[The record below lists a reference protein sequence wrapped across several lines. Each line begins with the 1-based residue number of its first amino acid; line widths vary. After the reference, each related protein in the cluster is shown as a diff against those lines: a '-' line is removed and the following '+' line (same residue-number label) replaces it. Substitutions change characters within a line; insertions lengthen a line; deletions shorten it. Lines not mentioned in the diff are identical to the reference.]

1 MRMLLCWLITW
12 FILCSGGF
20 VYNFASGP
28 CFFDVC
34 ARFNQLLL
42 KHWWKLC
49 QACKGRLLYLENN
62 SRWGRVGFSE
72 LGCIH
77 LFIYFWLFK
86 GCFKGTKKRA
96 DFFMFLCSEPTFIW
110 LSYISCQRET
120 TRECCQWFC
129 AASDG
134 GGQTCFSWDDLVPG
148 LHCWYPGTVSSS
160 KVLSW
165 FEPLLNIV
173 LSPLIVP
180 VLWPSLPCV
189 ISPVMWLMFSVLGW
203 GVVLQLADCDS
214 GSTQP
219 SLWAA
224 VKQWNNLVP
233 QISLALR
240 TAAHCCNLLTR
251 WVCSHLLVCVVC

>member
-1 MRMLLCWLITW
+1 MSMSSCWLITW

-20 VYNFASGP
+20 VYHFASGP

-49 QACKGRLLYLENN
+49 QACEGRLLYLENN

-120 TRECCQWFC
+120 TRECSWWFC

-134 GGQTCFSWDDLVPG
+134 RGQLVSA
-148 LHCWYPGTVSSS
+148 GTIWSQVFVAGIQTLCELEQGFELIRALAEYCLVSSDS
-160 KVLSW
+160 ACALAKPSLCNKSCNVADVLSFGLGGCLAVGW
-165 FEPLLNIV
+165 LLFWLNST
-173 LSPLIVP
+173 LS
-180 VLWPSLPCV
+180 
-189 ISPVMWLMFSVLGW
+189 LGR
-203 GVVLQLADCDS
+203 S
-214 GSTQP
+214 
-219 SLWAA
+219 
-224 VKQWNNLVP
+224 
-233 QISLALR
+233 
-240 TAAHCCNLLTR
+240 
-251 WVCSHLLVCVVC
+251 